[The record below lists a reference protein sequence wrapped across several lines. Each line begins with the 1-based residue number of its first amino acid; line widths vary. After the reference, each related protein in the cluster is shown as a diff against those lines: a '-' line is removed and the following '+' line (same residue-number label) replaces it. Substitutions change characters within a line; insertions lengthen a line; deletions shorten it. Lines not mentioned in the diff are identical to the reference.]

1 MKEFL
6 KGIALRRKENRGW
19 YDYPEEYLK
28 VQKRIHGYSSF
39 LDGW

>member
-28 VQKRIHGYSSF
+28 VMDIPAF
-39 LDGW
+39 LMAGNK